1 MAEILQKLIRLKDS
15 CLPSDIL
22 EDNVGQVPT
31 LVELIEKAKE
41 EWQDAKKLFDEVT
54 DPDLIDHAI
63 YRIESAE
70 KKYMYLLKLA
80 NNEKITNSKI
90 ELS

>member
-1 MAEILQKLIRLKDS
+1 MHGFLEKVRKFKEIYLPSEILDENI
-15 CLPSDIL
+15 
-22 EDNVGQVPT
+22 GQVPS
-31 LVELIEKAKE
+31 LIELINKAKE
-41 EWQDAKKLFDEVT
+41 EWEDAKNLFNEVT

-80 NNEKITNSKI
+80 NSEKVTNSKI